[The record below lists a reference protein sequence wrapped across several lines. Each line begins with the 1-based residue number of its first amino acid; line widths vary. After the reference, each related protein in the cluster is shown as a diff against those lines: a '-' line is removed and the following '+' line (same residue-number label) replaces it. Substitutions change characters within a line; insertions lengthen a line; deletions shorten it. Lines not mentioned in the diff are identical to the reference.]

1 VYYFIKKGKKT
12 MTDVGRNKIR
22 TVDKF
27 EKEKTD
33 KSATKTTDKPS
44 TNTAGKPTKNT
55 ADKPSANTA
64 GKPTKNTADKLQE
77 RRHKLLALVHIAK
90 KEIPLSDDEYRDV
103 IAYWGVKSSADMSNP
118 ELEELVNYFES
129 LGFKKK
135 AIDPRDPGAG
145 VGQIHA
151 LQIRVREEA
160 MKLHNGEERLKG
172 LVKKI
177 AKEDDLRSCRNIKKL
192 KQLLKVIH
200 LLQNREKS

>member
-1 VYYFIKKGKKT
+1 MTFVDRNKKKT
-12 MTDVGRNKIR
+12 A
-22 TVDKF
+22 DKATN
-27 EKEKTD
+27 EKG
-33 KSATKTTDKPS
+33 DKPS
-44 TNTAGKPTKNT
+44 KTMP
-55 ADKPSANTA
+55 
-64 GKPTKNTADKLQE
+64 DKLQE

-118 ELEELVNYFES
+118 ELEELVKYFES

-135 AIDPRDPGAG
+135 AMDPRDPGAG

-177 AKEDDLRSCRNIKKL
+177 AKEDDLRFCRNIKKL

>member
-1 VYYFIKKGKKT
+1 
-12 MTDVGRNKIR
+12 MTTVGRDKIR

-33 KSATKTTDKPS
+33 KSLTKKANKPS
-44 TNTAGKPTKNT
+44 TNTAG
-55 ADKPSANTA
+55 
-64 GKPTKNTADKLQE
+64 KLQE

-103 IAYWGVKSSADMSNP
+103 IAYWGVQSSADMSNP
-118 ELEELVNYFES
+118 ELEELVKYFES

-135 AIDPRDPGAG
+135 AIDPRDPGTG

-177 AKEDDLRSCRNIKKL
+177 TKEDDLRSCRNIKKL

>member
-1 VYYFIKKGKKT
+1 LESALFYQKREKT
-12 MTDVGRNKIR
+12 MTTVGRNNKR

-33 KSATKTTDKPS
+33 KSLKKKTDKPA
-44 TNTAGKPTKNT
+44 TENAGKPTTEKT
-55 ADKPSANTA
+55 DKI
-64 GKPTKNTADKLQE
+64 QE

-103 IAYWGVKSSADMSNP
+103 IAYWGVQSSADMSNP
-118 ELEELVNYFES
+118 ELEELVKYFES

-135 AIDPRDPGAG
+135 AIDPRDPGTG

>member
-1 VYYFIKKGKKT
+1 
-12 MTDVGRNKIR
+12 MTDVGRDKIR

-33 KSATKTTDKPS
+33 KSLKKKTDKPAS
-44 TNTAGKPTKNT
+44 EKTGKPATEK
-55 ADKPSANTA
+55 A
-64 GKPTKNTADKLQE
+64 GKLQE

-103 IAYWGVKSSADMSNP
+103 IAYWGVQSSADMSNP
-118 ELEELVNYFES
+118 ELEELVKYFES

-135 AIDPRDPGAG
+135 AIDPRDPGTG

>member
-1 VYYFIKKGKKT
+1 
-12 MTDVGRNKIR
+12 MTTGDRNKR
-22 TVDKF
+22 KLANT
-27 EKEKTD
+27 
-33 KSATKTTDKPS
+33 STTDTADKPAI
-44 TNTAGKPTKNT
+44 NTAGKSSTK
-55 ADKPSANTA
+55 
-64 GKPTKNTADKLQE
+64 TADKLQE
-77 RRHKLLALVHIAK
+77 RQHKLLALVHIAK

-103 IAYWGVKSSADMSNP
+103 IAYWGVQSSADMSNP
-118 ELEELVNYFES
+118 ELEELVKYFES

-135 AIDPRDPGAG
+135 AIDPRDPGTG

-177 AKEDDLRSCRNIKKL
+177 AKEDDIRSCRNIKKL

-200 LLQNREKS
+200 LLQNREKP